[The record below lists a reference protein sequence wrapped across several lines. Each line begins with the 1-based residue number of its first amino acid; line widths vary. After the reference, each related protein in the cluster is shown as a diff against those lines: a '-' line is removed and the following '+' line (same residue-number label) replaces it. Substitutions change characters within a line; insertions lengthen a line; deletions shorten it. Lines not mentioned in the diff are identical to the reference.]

1 MTQHA
6 PPFRPALLAPQHW
19 PAWVGLGLIWLVAR
33 LPYRVLLAIGR
44 IMGWLAAREYAA
56 CFYDGQR
63 HMMVHAGDPWRLHR
77 ILFAFP
83 VGAHNLISQ
92 RLARRADAA

>member
-6 PPFRPALLAPQHW
+6 PPFRPALSAPQHW

-44 IMGWLAAREYAA
+44 VMGWLAAR
-56 CFYDGQR
+56 
-63 HMMVHAGDPWRLHR
+63 
-77 ILFAFP
+77 
-83 VGAHNLISQ
+83 LIGPD
-92 RLARRADAA
+92 RRGTARRNIAICFPELDEAARARLL